1 MNKEEIKKI
10 LERCFQSYVMA
21 INYTIKVKGEQL
33 QVKDILEIYTK
44 FLAEQ
49 GFGID
54 INIK

>member
-1 MNKEEIKKI
+1 MNKEEIKKV

-21 INYTIKVKGEQL
+21 INYTIRVKGEQL
-33 QVKDILEIYTK
+33 QVKDIIEGYTT
-44 FLAEQ
+44 FLANN